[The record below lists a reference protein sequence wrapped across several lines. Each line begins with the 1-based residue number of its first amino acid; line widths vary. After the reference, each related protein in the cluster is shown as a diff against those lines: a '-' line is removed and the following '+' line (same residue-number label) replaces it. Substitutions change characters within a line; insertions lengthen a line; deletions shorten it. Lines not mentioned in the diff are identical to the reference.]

1 MYDKTTIMQIAIIV
15 IGIVITL
22 YLGIKEKRKNE
33 ENINKLNLRI
43 NVNGIRGKSTATRL
57 ITGVLNE
64 AGYKVVGKTT
74 GTSPRMIY
82 WNNKKEEVIVRNSA
96 GANIKEQVH
105 VIDKAVKVGAEA
117 LVCECM
123 AVRPE

>member
-43 NVNGIRGKSTATRL
+43 NV
-57 ITGVLNE
+57 
-64 AGYKVVGKTT
+64 
-74 GTSPRMIY
+74 
-82 WNNKKEEVIVRNSA
+82 
-96 GANIKEQVH
+96 
-105 VIDKAVKVGAEA
+105 
-117 LVCECM
+117 
-123 AVRPE
+123 

>member
-64 AGYKVVGKTT
+64 AGYKIGRASCRERVS
-74 GTSPRMIY
+74 SP
-82 WNNKKEEVIVRNSA
+82 V
-96 GANIKEQVH
+96 
-105 VIDKAVKVGAEA
+105 
-117 LVCECM
+117 
-123 AVRPE
+123 